1 MEAGL
6 KALSQIKFNKELE
19 GNFNITRSRSGKL
32 RLWNGVRIKLEDLII
47 R

>member
-19 GNFNITRSRSGKL
+19 GNFNITRSRNRKL
-32 RLWNGVRIKLEDLII
+32 RSWNGVRIKLEDLII